1 MGLKK
6 KIEPLYA
13 ISGIVVYEPG
23 VSEPK
28 MENSIIYSV
37 TNIFLRII
45 HKSVIDLPPKMNP
58 LTIYEDDQKL
68 QYS

>member
-28 MENSIIYSV
+28 MENSI
-37 TNIFLRII
+37 THIFLRII